1 MVKCAAV
8 STQTKAFWSIF
19 GGFCVG
25 MTFSLGVQGAFDG
38 ISLGES
44 LLFVAGY
51 LGVALLINYIVKGI
65 WLSADEEERE
75 E

>member
-8 STQTKAFWSIF
+8 MSSQAKAFWSIF

-25 MTFSLGVQGAFDG
+25 MTYSLGVQGAFDG

-51 LGVALLINYIVKGI
+51 LGVAALINYIVKTV
-65 WLSADEEERE
+65 WVTAEEEE
-75 E
+75 

>member
-8 STQTKAFWSIF
+8 MSSQTKAFWSIF

-25 MTFSLGVQGAFDG
+25 MTYSLGVQGAFDG

-44 LLFVAGY
+44 LLFVAAY
-51 LGVALLINYIVKGI
+51 LGVALAINYIVKSL
-65 WLSADEEERE
+65 WFTAKE
-75 E
+75 

>member
-8 STQTKAFWSIF
+8 TPSQTKAFWSIF

-51 LGVALLINYIVKGI
+51 LGVALLISFCVKG
-65 WLSADEEERE
+65 LLATADE
-75 E
+75 

>member
-8 STQTKAFWSIF
+8 NSPTKAFWAIF

-25 MTFSLGVQGAFDG
+25 MTYSLGVQGAFDG
-38 ISLGES
+38 ISLGQS

-51 LGVALLINYIVKGI
+51 LGVALLINYIVKG
-65 WLSADEEERE
+65 LRFPAKD
-75 E
+75 

>member
-8 STQTKAFWSIF
+8 TRTQNKAFWSIF

-25 MTFSLGVQGAFDG
+25 MTYSLGAQGAFDG

-44 LLFVAGY
+44 LLFVAAY
-51 LGVALLINYIVKGI
+51 LGVAVLISYIVKN
-65 WLSADEEERE
+65 LPFTAKE
-75 E
+75 